1 MLLGLIVSCRG
12 NIFSTLSKT
21 QYHEVRK
28 VCVEAILHTDNAQH
42 FTMIKDVQMLYE
54 VWDVLAE
61 SHRWGGSGFVV
72 CSWFCPGFNCGDVR
86 HPEVN
91 RCE

>member
-1 MLLGLIVSCRG
+1 MLLGLIGSCRG

-61 SHRWGGSGFVV
+61 SHRWGGQGSWFVRGFVLV
-72 CSWFCPGFNCGDVR
+72 SIVETCGTLK
-86 HPEVN
+86 
-91 RCE
+91 